1 MSFLEL
7 AMRRYSVREYKPDAV
22 EEEKLRQVLAAA
34 LLAPTAANRQAFR
47 LLVIHTRGREDELRK
62 IYNQPWFVQAPL
74 LIAIAGLP
82 KRNWKRSDG
91 QNYVYLDSGIVMD
104 HLILAAAELGLGT
117 CWVGAFDPEAAR
129 KVLQL
134 PPEAEPIAFT
144 PLGYPADQPRAKVRK
159 TVEELVHYERWP
171 AKA

>member
-1 MSFLEL
+1 MGSG
-7 AMRRYSVREYKPDAV
+7 
-22 EEEKLRQVLAAA
+22 
-34 LLAPTAANRQAFR
+34 T
-47 LLVIHTRGREDELRK
+47 
-62 IYNQPWFVQAPL
+62 
-74 LIAIAGLP
+74 

-104 HLILAAAELGLGT
+104 HLILTAAELGLGT